1 MLKIF
6 MNYLSL
12 PISGGPTASTR
23 QALFHFFWFWKMLQ
37 VLKLVKGDNKKNNG
51 AFFMSYA
58 PNFTASIIQ
67 KFIFQQ
73 FLFKNSAE
81 CIGESE

>member
-6 MNYLSL
+6 TNHLSL
-12 PISGGPTASTR
+12 PTSGRANCKSSSSFVS
-23 QALFHFFWFWKMLQ
+23 LWWFRKILQ
-37 VLKLVKGDNKKNNG
+37 FLTLVKGDNKKNNS
-51 AFFMSYA
+51 AFFKSYA
-58 PNFTASIIQ
+58 PIFTTSIIQ

-81 CIGESE
+81 CTGESE